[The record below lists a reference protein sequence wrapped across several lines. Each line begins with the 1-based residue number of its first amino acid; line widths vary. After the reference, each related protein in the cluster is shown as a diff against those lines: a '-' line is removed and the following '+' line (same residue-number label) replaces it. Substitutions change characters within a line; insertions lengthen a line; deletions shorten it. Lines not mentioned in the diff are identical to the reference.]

1 MANEQNLK
9 PIQQSSEEAT
19 KNGRKGGIASG
30 KARREKRTFREIA
43 EMIGAMPANERTR
56 ENVKKVVRMKDKD
69 ISYDVAIVVNNVMR
83 AVNGDARAAD
93 WLSRVKGEDKIQAEI
108 SGSISTPRELS
119 KTEAAELLKSLEDKL
134 AVKDTE

>member
-1 MANEQNLK
+1 MANEQNLR
-9 PIQQSSEEAT
+9 PNIQSTEEARE
-19 KNGRKGGIASG
+19 KGRKGGIASG

-69 ISYDVAIVVNNVMR
+69 ITYDVAIVVNNVMR

>member
-9 PIQQSSEEAT
+9 PIQQSNEEAT

-69 ISYDVAIVVNNVMR
+69 ITYDVAIVVNNVMR